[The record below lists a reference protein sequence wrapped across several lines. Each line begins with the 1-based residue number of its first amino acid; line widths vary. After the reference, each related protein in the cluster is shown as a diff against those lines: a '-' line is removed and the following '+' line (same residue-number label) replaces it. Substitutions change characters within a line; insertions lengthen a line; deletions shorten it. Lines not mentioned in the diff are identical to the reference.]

1 MQPIWNLVL
10 KDDDANLYSCKLYV
24 KGNQVCQTPF
34 WNGNLNAGRQVPL
47 SPIAHSPDLPYGC
60 FVMSQP
66 WWEKILSHRWSA
78 LCRYCH
84 FCSSLLSHCSWKER
98 APFRRVMSEEGCGI
112 PLPGDIQKSSEHVW
126 APACIWTCISGTR
139 QPPGVISLTPQPL
152 SDSVMCNF
160 LSGTCRGICSPEL
173 QKNRPESPSEQTS
186 EHLCVTYKLN
196 SKETLSSGPVF
207 LWLKYLYQF
216 GYSLDQ
222 VL

>member
-1 MQPIWNLVL
+1 
-10 KDDDANLYSCKLYV
+10 
-24 KGNQVCQTPF
+24 
-34 WNGNLNAGRQVPL
+34 
-47 SPIAHSPDLPYGC
+47 
-60 FVMSQP
+60 
-66 WWEKILSHRWSA
+66 
-78 LCRYCH
+78 
-84 FCSSLLSHCSWKER
+84 
-98 APFRRVMSEEGCGI
+98 MSEEGCGI

-216 GYSLDQ
+216 GIYRCSRVQQIISKAEQGQFQILPGSSPSPHSLYSNISA
-222 VL
+222 